1 MATPSQAGVT
11 CAKRVVHECPFPNR
25 HVRSWTTPD
34 TVVRMESA
42 ARPLRLDLI
51 IRTSQRKLA
60 GQSPKQQR
68 QQAEAICAQGGHEI
82 VAVHDSG
89 RSESGKTMDRGSI
102 NAFRAR
108 HREGLTDGVVVG
120 YLDRLGRAPIEESM
134 TFVRELVGDGGALVA
149 ADWSADPIDLADSN
163 TEDMLVFRMQMNRS
177 QWNKAAERYQLS
189 QRNAIKAGKWIG
201 RAPVGFEKVS
211 EGERKGCLTEHE
223 HYGPIMAE
231 AYRVAAIDGHAA
243 VVDYLVR
250 MVPERAWWDA
260 PEVRRV
266 LACKAYL
273 GEVHY
278 GSYEPN
284 LHAHPP
290 LIDRDTWQAA
300 QTDAKDIRAS
310 ATYLLSKVV
319 HCEGCGEGMT
329 GQFQQFRKTVA
340 PIAAIAARTA
350 TAAAGPRSV
359 LTRLEAHVRER
370 VAALMGDRKVRVRF
384 EVAGLQDARDALASA
399 KAGRDAFADDLD
411 RQEALG
417 DEAANRTAAAH
428 RRRVEQAQAHY
439 EQVAKQ
445 AIRNRELPG
454 AEKVRHDDDT
464 LLRALRLL
472 ATRDVIPVVGRG
484 RRGDGSTSRPP
495 IASPSRASM
504 IAPGNSRRSPS
515 ITACITRSP
524 ACSGGHGVS
533 SIWSP

>member
-1 MATPSQAGVT
+1 MTG
-11 CAKRVVHECPFPNR
+11 
-25 HVRSWTTPD
+25 
-34 TVVRMESA
+34 
-42 ARPLRLDLI
+42 LRLDLI

-60 GQSPKQQR
+60 GQSPNQQR
-68 QQAEAICAQGGHEI
+68 QQAEGICAQGGHEI

-108 HREGLTDGVVVG
+108 HRAGLTDGVVVG

-177 QWNKAAERYQLS
+177 QWNKAAERYRLS
-189 QRNAIKAGKWIG
+189 QRNAIAKGKWIG
-201 RAPVGFEKVS
+201 RAPIGFEKVS

-329 GQFQQFRKTVA
+329 GQFQQFRDGRA
-340 PIAAIAARTA
+340 YRRYRCSNGDCPGGSSIGADA
-350 TAAAGPRSV
+350 
-359 LTRLEAHVRER
+359 LEAHVRGR

-439 EQVAKQ
+439 EQVAKL

-454 AEKVRHDDDT
+454 AEKVRHDDGT

-472 ATRDVIPVVGRG
+472 ATHEIIPVVKRDRG
-484 RRGDGSTSRPP
+484 RVHGKVTDRVTFNGLDD
-495 IASPSRASM
+495 RAGEL
-504 IAPGNSRRSPS
+504 A
-515 ITACITRSP
+515 A
-524 ACSGGHGVS
+524 
-533 SIWSP
+533 

>member
-1 MATPSQAGVT
+1 
-11 CAKRVVHECPFPNR
+11 
-25 HVRSWTTPD
+25 
-34 TVVRMESA
+34 MESA

-51 IRTSQRKLA
+51 IRTSERKLA
-60 GQSPKQQR
+60 GQSPNQQR
-68 QQAEAICAQGGHEI
+68 QQAEGICAQGGHEI

-108 HREGLTDGVVVG
+108 HRAGLTDGVVVG

-177 QWNKAAERYQLS
+177 QWNKAAERYRLS
-189 QRNAIKAGKWIG
+189 QRNAIAKGKWIG
-201 RAPVGFEKVS
+201 RAPIGYEKV
-211 EGERKGCLTEHE
+211 EAGERKGCLTEHE

-243 VVDYLVR
+243 VVAYLVR

-260 PEVRRV
+260 TEVRRV

-290 LIDRDTWQAA
+290 LIDRDTWLAA
-300 QTDAKDIRAS
+300 QTDSKDHRAS
-310 ATYLLSKVV
+310 TTYLLSKVV
-319 HCEGCGEGMT
+319 HCAECGEGLT
-329 GQFQQFRKTVA
+329 GQLQTVRKSG
-340 PIAAIAARTA
+340 A
-350 TAAAGPRSV
+350 THRRYRCSNIKGCGGGSSILADV
-359 LTRLEAHVRER
+359 LEAYVRER
-370 VAALMGDRKVRVRF
+370 VAALMGDKKVRVRF

-399 KAGRDAFADDLD
+399 RAGRDAFADDLD

-484 RRGDGSTSRPP
+484 RRGGRVHVKATDRVTFKGLDDRTGEL
-495 IASPSRASM
+495 AA
-504 IAPGNSRRSPS
+504 
-515 ITACITRSP
+515 
-524 ACSGGHGVS
+524 
-533 SIWSP
+533 